1 MLTIFIIVSIIIFV
15 IIINKNVTPKYKI
28 TILKY
33 KVIKLGTLNTKE
45 LTILEW
51 KPLVSAKLFYFEK
64 GTAQEIYHTHS
75 FSAISILL
83 YGNYIEKVLSVHE
96 SYIME
101 NLSNLPNIQSLELPR
116 NRSTIIQIPKSRFH
130 QITKSDGCL
139 TLMITGPWGDTYKEY
154 DSNTNQL
161 IVSTHGRKQIS
172 INKI

>member
-1 MLTIFIIVSIIIFV
+1 
-15 IIINKNVTPKYKI
+15 
-28 TILKY
+28 
-33 KVIKLGTLNTKE
+33 
-45 LTILEW
+45 
-51 KPLVSAKLFYFEK
+51 
-64 GTAQEIYHTHS
+64 
-75 FSAISILL
+75 
-83 YGNYIEKVLSVHE
+83 
-96 SYIME
+96 ME